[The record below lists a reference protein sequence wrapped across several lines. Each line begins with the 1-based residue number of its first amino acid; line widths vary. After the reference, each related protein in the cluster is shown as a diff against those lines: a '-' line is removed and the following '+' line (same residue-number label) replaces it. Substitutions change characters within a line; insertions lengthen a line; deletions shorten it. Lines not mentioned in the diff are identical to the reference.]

1 MDHHS
6 TIKSELLVRTR
17 ALPAR
22 VRNQS
27 MTKADCHIMSHIL
40 WSENSQS
47 HELSANKFN
56 ISIQNCRQ
64 QITSPE
70 RRQHNQVVYIQN
82 WWLKKRVISMAVNL
96 LHLKINIEIFN
107 LTVKLHLHTIFWMCS
122 AVVYTSG
129 LNQPMKQRSSSRS
142 KVKVKSQ
149 GQISSSNL
157 KVNLR

>member
-27 MTKADCHIMSHIL
+27 MTKADCLWSHIMSHIL

-107 LTVKLHLHTIFWMCS
+107 LTVMVSTPFAHNFLDVQCIQK
-122 AVVYTSG
+122 G
-129 LNQPMKQRSSSRS
+129 
-142 KVKVKSQ
+142 
-149 GQISSSNL
+149 SNL
-157 KVNLR
+157 PFLMSNLVEI